1 MKAYVITQGCY
12 SDYHICAVTLDKE
25 KAERLRKLAL
35 CHDSDYVEIEEYEL
49 DKIEYEFTPEAL
61 ETEPIR
67 YYRVEINYSV
77 NEHRVTRIE
86 AFEQY
91 KTGDRA
97 VFKISDESI
106 GVYEYR
112 HDKPIWYEV
121 NVREDS
127 EEKAKKIAIDRFY
140 IKLNEK
146 YIDVIGGK

>member
-25 KAERLRKLAL
+25 KAEHLRKLAL

-77 NEHRVTRIE
+77 KEHRVTRIE
-86 AFEQY
+86 ALEQY
-91 KTGDRA
+91 KTGDKA
-97 VFKISDESI
+97 VLKTFNESI
-106 GVYEYR
+106 GVVQYLV
-112 HDKPIWYEV
+112 DKPIYY
-121 NVREDS
+121 NISVREDS
-127 EEKAKKIAIDRFY
+127 EDKAKKIAADRFY
-140 IKLNEK
+140 KKLEET
-146 YIDVIGGK
+146 YHM